1 MNKQPTSAVQP
12 VFAQSPWQK
21 ERLTHSQ
28 PREKPRHQKE
38 TQQSWMKHN
47 MAAANVDSKPMSV
60 VVDLGVNWP
69 TCAMGTEIKIL
80 SSGCETIDDTLA
92 ENETQTAALNHG
104 AVEQPGQQESMFR
117 LSNDKDKH

>member
-1 MNKQPTSAVQP
+1 MSAVQP
-12 VFAQSPWQK
+12 VFAESAWRK

-38 TQQSWMKHN
+38 TQSSWMKHN

-69 TCAMGTEIKIL
+69 TCTMGTEIKIL

-92 ENETQTAALNHG
+92 ENATQTAALNHG

-117 LSNDKDKH
+117 